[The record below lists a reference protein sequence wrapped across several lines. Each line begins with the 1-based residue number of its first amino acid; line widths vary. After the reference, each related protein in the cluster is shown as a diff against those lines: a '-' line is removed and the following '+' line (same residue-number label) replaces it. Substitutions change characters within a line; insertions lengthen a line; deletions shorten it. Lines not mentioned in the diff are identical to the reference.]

1 MRKIGAAVIGIGLY
15 GQVHARNYQAHPHTE
30 LISVWSRSA
39 ERAKRIGQKYNCEY
53 TNELE
58 RIANDERVQIVSIA
72 TPDFAHVEP
81 ALKMIASGKHIL
93 LEKPMATSVRDG
105 EQIAAAY
112 RLGLNS
118 NPKLKLMVNFHNR
131 WYPPIA
137 RAKRVIE
144 RGDIGEPVS
153 VYANL
158 SDRIE
163 VGTEWLSW
171 ADKSGPDWFLLPHTV
186 DIVRWLLSNQKVK
199 KIFAVG
205 RKGVLQ
211 SKGVSCYDAIQA
223 QVEFEK
229 TIAVFETSW
238 ILPSSWRNIVE
249 FRVDVLGSEGKIGI
263 NGDDEGLTIS
273 AKNYQ
278 TPFLYDVI
286 TENEPIKHFVD
297 CVVNDKRPSCTVEE
311 ALEVTRII
319 EAIVESVKT
328 GEVIN

>member
-1 MRKIGAAVIGIGLY
+1 VGKIGAAVIGAGIY
-15 GQVHARNYQAHPHTE
+15 GQVHARNYQAHPDTE
-30 LISVWSRSA
+30 LISIWSRSP
-39 ERAKRIGQKYNCEY
+39 ERAKKIGQKYNCKY

-81 ALKMIASGKHIL
+81 ALNMIASRKHIL
-93 LEKPMATSVRDG
+93 LEKPMAISVEHS

-112 RLGLNS
+112 ELQLNS
-118 NPKLKLMVNFHNR
+118 DPKLKLMVNFHNR

-137 RAKRVIE
+137 QAKRVID

-163 VGTEWLSW
+163 VATEWLSW
-171 ADKSGPDWFLLPHTV
+171 AGKSGPDWFLLPHTV
-186 DIVRWLLSNQKVK
+186 DVVRWFLSNQKVK
-199 KIFAVG
+199 KVFAVG

-238 ILPSSWRNIVE
+238 ILPSSWRNVIE
-249 FRVDVLGSEGKIGI
+249 FRFDVLGSEGKIGI

-278 TPFLYDVI
+278 TPFLYDTI
-286 TENEPIKHFVD
+286 TENEPIKYFID
-297 CVVNDKRPSCTVEE
+297 CVVNDKRPSCTVED